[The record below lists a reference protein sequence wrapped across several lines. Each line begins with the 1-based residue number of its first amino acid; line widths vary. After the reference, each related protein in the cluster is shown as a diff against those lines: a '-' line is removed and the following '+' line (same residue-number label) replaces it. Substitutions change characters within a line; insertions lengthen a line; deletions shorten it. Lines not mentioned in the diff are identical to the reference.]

1 MASPNHFSG
10 RRTSFLEVK
19 SEHQAGVRMSV
30 KEKKGNQADKTTV
43 KLIPVYVMGK
53 RYEVPEG
60 FTIMKAMEYAGYMF
74 IRGCGCRGGTCGA
87 CGTVYRKPGDYKI
100 QVALACQKT
109 VEPDMHIAQIPFFP
123 VNRASYDFARLT
135 AAPEEVF
142 SLYPELFRCVACN
155 ACSKA
160 CPQGIEVMD
169 AISALKRGDISQA
182 ARLSFEC
189 IQCGLCTSRCF
200 GELAQYHMF
209 QLARR
214 IYGARIAPRAEHL
227 AEMVKAVNEGKYE
240 EVLEK
245 LSTMTEGELKRLYQE
260 REAEPVSAGRIG
272 DRRTRRTCRIC
283 P

>member
-1 MASPNHFSG
+1 
-10 RRTSFLEVK
+10 
-19 SEHQAGVRMSV
+19 MSV
-30 KEKKGNQADKTTV
+30 KEKKRNPVETATNEQKQVAAG
-43 KLIPVYVMGK
+43 LISVYIMGK

-60 FTIMKAMEYAGYMF
+60 FTIMKAMEYAGYKF

-109 VEPDMHIAQIPFFP
+109 VEPDMYIAQIPFFP
-123 VNRASYDFARLT
+123 ANRASYEFSKLT
-135 AAPEEVF
+135 SAPEEIF
-142 SLYPELFRCVACN
+142 KLYPELFRCVACN

-169 AISALKRGDISQA
+169 AISALKRGDISEA

-214 IYGARIAPRAEHL
+214 IYGARVLPRAEHL
-227 AEMVKAVNEGKYE
+227 TDMVKAVSEGRYE
-240 EVLEK
+240 AILEK
-245 LSTMTEGELKRLYQE
+245 LKNTKEDELKKLYQE
-260 REAEPVSAGRIG
+260 REMEPVSAGEDWKPKDGKSLWEAR
-272 DRRTRRTCRIC
+272 
-283 P
+283 

>member
-1 MASPNHFSG
+1 MIV
-10 RRTSFLEVK
+10 E
-19 SEHQAGVRMSV
+19 
-30 KEKKGNQADKTTV
+30 EKKSDRAQAAGKEPEQSAV

-60 FTIMKAMEYAGYMF
+60 FTIMKAMEYAGYRF

-109 VEPDMHIAQIPFFP
+109 VEPDMYITQMPFFP
-123 VNRASYDFARLT
+123 VNRASYEFSDLT
-135 AAPEEVF
+135 SAPEEVF
-142 SLYPELFRCVACN
+142 KLYPELFRCVACN

-160 CPQGIEVMD
+160 CPQGVEVMD
-169 AISALKRGDISQA
+169 AIAALKRGDISEA

-214 IYGARIAPRAEHL
+214 IYGARILVRAEHL
-227 AEMVKAVNEGKYE
+227 ADMVKAVDQGKYD
-240 EVLEK
+240 
-245 LSTMTEGELKRLYQE
+245 GF
-260 REAEPVSAGRIG
+260 
-272 DRRTRRTCRIC
+272 
-283 P
+283 

>member
-1 MASPNHFSG
+1 L
-10 RRTSFLEVK
+10 RRYLPAK
-19 SEHQAGVRMSV
+19 MGVIMSV
-30 KEKKGNQADKTTV
+30 KGKQQSPAQTVAEEPKGYTV
-43 KLIPVYVMGK
+43 RLIPVYVMGK

-60 FTIMKAMEYAGYMF
+60 FTIMTAMEYAGYRF

-109 VEPDMHIAQIPFFP
+109 VEPDMYIAQIPFFP
-123 VNRASYDFARLT
+123 ANRAAYEFDELT
-135 AAPEEVF
+135 SAPEEVF
-142 SLYPELFRCVACN
+142 KLYPELFRCVACN

-160 CPQGIEVMD
+160 CPQGVEVMD
-169 AISALKRGDISQA
+169 AIAALKRGDISEA

-214 IYGARIAPRAEHL
+214 MYGARVLPRAEHL
-227 AEMVKAVNEGKYE
+227 TDMVKAVSEGRYE
-240 EVLEK
+240 EILE
-245 LSTMTEGELKRLYQE
+245 ELKGMKEDKLKKLYQE
-260 REAEPVSAGRIG
+260 REVEPVSAGEDWRPR
-272 DRRTRRTCRIC
+272 DKTYL
-283 P
+283 